1 MAGIEIKNVTKKYG
15 KDLIVIEGLNL
26 TIRDGE
32 FFCLLGP
39 SGCGKSTTLRMI
51 AGLEEISGGTVK
63 IGERIVND
71 IPPEGRNIAMV
82 FETYAL
88 YPHLSVYEN
97 IAFCL
102 KIRKIPSSEI
112 RRKVERV
119 AAILEMEDFLS
130 SKVSNLGDGQ
140 KQRVS
145 VCRALVRDPEV
156 FLMDEPISH
165 LDATLRAQMRA
176 EIKRLQRKNGA
187 TYVYVTHDQVE
198 AMALADR
205 IAIMK
210 NGVIQQIGTPTEVF
224 TAPANKF
231 VGGFIGEPP
240 MNFWECKIERD
251 NGELYLISPIGSLAI
266 SPQAKKAIEK
276 IDVPGGVL
284 VGVRPTDI
292 RVFAEDAG
300 INAHR
305 AKIDIIE
312 PRGDN
317 LILNAKI
324 GDEIVTVDPPAQ
336 DLLGLNLHRGDT
348 IWLRP
353 EMDQIHFFDKST
365 ETTLV

>member
-1 MAGIEIKNVTKKYG
+1 MAGIEMKNVMKKYG
-15 KDLIVIEGLNL
+15 EDLIVMQDLNL

-51 AGLEEISGGTVK
+51 AGLEEISGGTIK
-63 IGERIVND
+63 IGERLVND
-71 IPPEGRNIAMV
+71 IPPQARNIAMV
-82 FETYAL
+82 FETYSL
-88 YPHLSVYEN
+88 YPHMSVYEN

-102 KIRKIPSSEI
+102 RIRKIPDSQI

-119 AAILEMEDFLS
+119 AAILEMESFLY
-130 SKVSNLGDGQ
+130 SKVDNLGDGQ

-165 LDATLRAQMRA
+165 LDATLRTQMRA
-176 EIKRLQRKNGA
+176 EIKTLQRKNGA
-187 TYVYVTHDQVE
+187 TCVYVTHDQVE

-210 NGVIQQIGTPTEVF
+210 DGVIEQIGTPKEVF
-224 TAPANKF
+224 TTPANKF

-240 MNFWECKIERD
+240 MNFWECRIERD
-251 NGELYLISPIGSLAI
+251 NGQLYLISPVGSLTLP
-266 SPQAKKAIEK
+266 PQTGKTIEK
-276 IDVPGGVL
+276 IDISGGVL
-284 VGVRPTDI
+284 VGVRPTSI
-292 RVFAEDAG
+292 RVFANNPG
-300 INAHR
+300 INSHR

-312 PRGDN
+312 ARGDG
-317 LILNAKI
+317 LILTAKI
-324 GDEIVTVDPPAQ
+324 GHEILTVDPPEQ
-336 DLLGLNLHRGDT
+336 DLRGLNLNRGDT

-365 ETTLV
+365 GTKLV